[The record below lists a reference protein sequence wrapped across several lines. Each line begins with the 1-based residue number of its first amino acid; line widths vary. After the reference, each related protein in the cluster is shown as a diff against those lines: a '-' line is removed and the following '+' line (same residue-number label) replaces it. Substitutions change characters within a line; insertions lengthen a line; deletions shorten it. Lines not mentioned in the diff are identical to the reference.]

1 MHEVFVC
8 CSWIYRWRKTEN
20 EEPAQERMYLLNVD
34 MNAINVSVITYFG
47 DFVIFELYN
56 IWDTCTTLTIK
67 DLLDDAMV
75 TTLYLG
81 LIDILFGYAYN
92 VRINEGDEN
101 VSTVLN

>member
-1 MHEVFVC
+1 
-8 CSWIYRWRKTEN
+8 
-20 EEPAQERMYLLNVD
+20 MYLLNVD

-56 IWDTCTTLTIK
+56 ILDTCTTLTIK

-101 VSTVLN
+101 VSTILN